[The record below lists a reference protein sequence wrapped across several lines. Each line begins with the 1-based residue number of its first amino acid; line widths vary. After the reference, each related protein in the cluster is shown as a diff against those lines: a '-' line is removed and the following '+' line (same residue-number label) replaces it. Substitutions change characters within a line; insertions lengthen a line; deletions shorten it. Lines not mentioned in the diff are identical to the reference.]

1 MEGQIYNLPTLLKVL
16 MDPIIPLPS
25 TKVAS
30 LSSFMFEE
38 ACSAIC
44 MNSNFPG
51 PQIIIENKLINYLIQ
66 VSKIMI
72 GLNFL

>member
-1 MEGQIYNLPTLLKVL
+1 M
-16 MDPIIPLPS
+16 MPLPS

-30 LSSFMFEE
+30 LSSFMLEE

-44 MNSNFPG
+44 MNINFPG

-72 GLNFL
+72 GLNFLWLKIHQYLQYLRHLF